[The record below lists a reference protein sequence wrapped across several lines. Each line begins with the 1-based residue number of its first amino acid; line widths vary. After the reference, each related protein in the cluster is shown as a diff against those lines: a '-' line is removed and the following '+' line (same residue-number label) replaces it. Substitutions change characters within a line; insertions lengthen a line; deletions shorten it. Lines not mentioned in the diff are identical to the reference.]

1 MQQSMIAR
9 GVRLVLTFG
18 LLLSGIV
25 LLVQRDYLTAI
36 MSVSLGS
43 GVWLS
48 ISDDP
53 RSWYR
58 RPVWQRILAITLML
72 TGIALFVVQ
81 FIRDL
86 GA

>member
-1 MQQSMIAR
+1 MQHSMSVR
-9 GVRLVLTFG
+9 GVRLILTFG

-25 LLVQRDYLTAI
+25 LLVQRDYLAAI

-43 GVWLS
+43 GIWLS

-58 RPVWQRILAITLML
+58 RPVWQRMLAITLML
-72 TGIALFVVQ
+72 TGIALFIVQ
-81 FIRDL
+81 FMLDL
-86 GA
+86 AA